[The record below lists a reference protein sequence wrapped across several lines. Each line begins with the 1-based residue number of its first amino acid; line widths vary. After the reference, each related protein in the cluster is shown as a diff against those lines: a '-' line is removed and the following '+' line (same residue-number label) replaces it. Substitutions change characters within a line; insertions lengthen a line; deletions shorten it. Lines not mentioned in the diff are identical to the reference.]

1 MMKRQTKGILM
12 NILMEIKK
20 YRAILMSLAMV
31 IVLGIF
37 SCLVFSI
44 WKEYKEAIID
54 NQKKQMLLTTQSM
67 GDNLKAFI
75 EGYQADINS
84 LCAMEEERYKRTGE
98 RTWSVLEE
106 YVKYHTR
113 YVYDAILEDE
123 NGKLL
128 KSIHGFGVKET
139 YSITVIDDDTS
150 FRQCRLENGEMY
162 LVVKKELEY
171 GNSVSI
177 LINTKSYYDT
187 LISNIRL
194 GTNGYALL
202 KDSEGTILVHPQ
214 KSQWGINVITGR
226 QVMFPNADL
235 TSLEQMIDRQNRGE
249 TGVAEYYSYWWAD
262 PGVPQVKKISTFCP
276 VYIGT
281 GFLVISAV
289 IDYNDVYIPV
299 AAGFFKLG
307 LVSVGIVAVVLG
319 MVFYIGALW
328 LQKRKDREEITYLL
342 ELNNILE
349 EMHQSEETI
358 AHQQRLQIMGTM
370 TGGIAHEFNNLLTPI
385 MGYAELLMLEL
396 DEDSDGYENALE
408 IYEASSKAKEIIQQI
423 SSLSRKNM
431 ETAYKSVNASKVLHR
446 AVKMVT
452 SVCPPNVK
460 VEEESSLEEE
470 CFLGNETQMNQVIL
484 NICVNAI
491 HAIGHNREGK
501 IFIKASRVMPYE
513 LEQFKQSSVSG
524 EWDSYIRIDVSD
536 NGEGMSEEVLKQI
549 FDPFFT
555 TKKNGTGTGLGLS
568 LVEQIIH
575 SHKGHIFAESN
586 VGLGSVFHIFL
597 PVNEQKAQETSQ
609 SMEAQRDGALRLLI
623 IDDNP
628 KVLKLLE
635 KNFSK
640 LKVTIFSCMNFEE
653 ARKTLKEQEVD
664 AVISEQYVAGKS
676 GANFCM
682 SIKGTYPGLI
692 RIIMADRVTKE
703 IVEAKQRKIIDD
715 YIDKPVSDSAILK
728 AVKNCI
734 EKV

>member
-1 MMKRQTKGILM
+1 MTKRQTKGILM

-20 YRAILMSLAMV
+20 RRAFIMSLAMI

-67 GDNLKAFI
+67 GDNLRAFI
-75 EGYQADINS
+75 EGYQADVNS
-84 LCAMEEERYKRTGE
+84 LCAMEEEKYKKTGE
-98 RTWSVLEE
+98 KTWSVLEE
-106 YVKYHTR
+106 YVNYHTR
-113 YVYDAILEDE
+113 YVYDAILEDKDG
-123 NGKLL
+123 NLL
-128 KSIHGFGVKET
+128 KSIHGFGIVDT
-139 YSITVIDDDTS
+139 YSVTEIDEDTS
-150 FRQCRLENGEMY
+150 FRQCRLKNGEIY
-162 LVVKKELEY
+162 LVVKKEIED
-171 GNSVSI
+171 GKSVSI
-177 LINTKSYYDT
+177 LINTKSYNDT
-187 LISNIRL
+187 LVSNIRL
-194 GTNGYALL
+194 GTNGYVLI
-202 KDSEGTILVHPQ
+202 KDSQGTILTHPQ
-214 KSQWGINVITGR
+214 RSQWGINVISGR
-226 QVMFPNADL
+226 KVMFPEADL
-235 TSLEQMIDRQNRGE
+235 TSLEQMIDRQNQGE

-262 PGVPQVKKISTFCP
+262 PGVPEVKKISAFCP
-276 VYIGT
+276 VYIGK
-281 GFLVISAV
+281 GFLVMSAV
-289 IDYNDVYIPV
+289 IDYDDIYIPV

-396 DEDSDGYENALE
+396 DETSDGYENAME

-431 ETAYKSVNASKVLHR
+431 ETAYKTVNAGKVLRR
-446 AVKMVT
+446 AAKMVT

-460 VEEESSLEEE
+460 VEEDIKLDEE
-470 CFLGNETQMNQVIL
+470 CFLGNETQINQVIL

-491 HAIGHNREGK
+491 HAIGHKEGK
-501 IFIKASRVMPYE
+501 IFIKSQVVMPYE
-513 LEQFKQSSVSG
+513 LEQYKQSSVSG
-524 EWDSYIRIDVSD
+524 EWDSYIRISVFD
-536 NGEGMSEEVLKQI
+536 NGEGMSEETLKQI

-555 TKKNGTGTGLGLS
+555 TKKNGVGTGLGLS

-575 SHKGHIFAESN
+575 SHKGHIFAESS
-586 VGLGSVFHIFL
+586 VGVGSIFHIFL
-597 PVNEQKAQETSQ
+597 PVNEQKEHEGNPTV
-609 SMEAQRDGALRLLI
+609 EGDRDGDLRLLI

-640 LKVTIFSCMNFEE
+640 LKVTIISCMNFEE

-664 AVISEQYVAGKS
+664 AVISEQYVEGKS

-682 SIKGTYPGLI
+682 SLKGTYPGLI

-703 IVEAKQRKIIDD
+703 IVEAKRRKIIDD

-734 EKV
+734 EKM

>member
-12 NILMEIKK
+12 KILMEIKK
-20 YRAILMSLAMV
+20 YRAILMSLAMA
-31 IVLGIF
+31 IVLGVF

-84 LCAMEEERYKRTGE
+84 LCAMEEENYKRTGSK
-98 RTWSVLEE
+98 TWAVLEE
-106 YVKYHTR
+106 YVNYHTR
-113 YVYDAILEDE
+113 YVYDAILEDK

-139 YSITVIDDDTS
+139 YSVTNIDNDMS
-150 FRQCRLENGEMY
+150 FRQCKLENGEMY
-162 LVVKKELEY
+162 LLIKKRLDD
-171 GNSVSI
+171 GTSVSI
-177 LINTKSYYDT
+177 LIDNKSYNDT
-187 LISNIRL
+187 LVSNIRV
-194 GTNGYALL
+194 GTNGYVLL
-202 KDSEGTILVHPQ
+202 KDSIGTILTHPQ
-214 KSQWGINVITGR
+214 KSQWGINVISGR
-226 QVMFPNADL
+226 EVMFPNADL

-249 TGVAEYYSYWWAD
+249 TGVAEYYSYWWED
-262 PGVPQVKKISTFCP
+262 PGVPKVKKISAFCP
-276 VYIGT
+276 VYIGD
-281 GFLVISAV
+281 GFLVMSAV
-289 IDYNDVYIPV
+289 IDYNDIYVPV
-299 AAGFFKLG
+299 ATGFFKLG

-328 LQKRKDREEITYLL
+328 LQKRKDREEIDYLM

-396 DEDSDGYENALE
+396 EDNTDSYDNAME
-408 IYEASSKAKEIIQQI
+408 IYDASAKAKEIIQQI

-431 ETAYKSVNASKVLHR
+431 ETAYKSVEAGKVLRR
-446 AVKMVT
+446 AAKMVT

-460 VEEESSLEEE
+460 VEEAICLEEE
-470 CFLGNETQMNQVIL
+470 RFLGNETQMNQVIL

-491 HAIGHNREGK
+491 HAIGHREGR
-501 IFIKASRVMPYE
+501 IHIKACRVMPYE
-513 LEQFKQSSVSG
+513 LEQYKQSSVSG
-524 EWDSYIRIDVSD
+524 EWDSYIRIDISD

-555 TKKNGTGTGLGLS
+555 TKKNGVGTGLGLS

-575 SHKGHIFAESN
+575 SHKGHIFAESTA
-586 VGLGSVFHIFL
+586 GIGSVFHIFL
-597 PVNEQKAQETSQ
+597 PVNEHKAQEASQ
-609 SMEAQRDGALRLLI
+609 SMETERDGALRLLI

-635 KNFSK
+635 KSFSK

-682 SIKGTYPGLI
+682 SLKGSYPRLI

-703 IVEAKQRKIIDD
+703 IVEAKQRKIIDE

-734 EKV
+734 EKP

>member
-12 NILMEIKK
+12 KILMEIKK
-20 YRAILMSLAMV
+20 YRAILMSLAMA
-31 IVLGIF
+31 IVLGVF

-44 WKEYKEAIID
+44 WKEYKDAIID

-84 LCAMEEERYKRTGE
+84 LCAMEEENYKRTGE
-98 RTWSVLEE
+98 KTWNVLEE
-106 YVKYHTR
+106 YANYHTR
-113 YVYDAILEDE
+113 YVYDAILEDK
-123 NGKLL
+123 NGKLI
-128 KSIHGFGVKET
+128 KSLHGFGVKET
-139 YSITVIDDDTS
+139 YSITGIDDNMS
-150 FRQCRLENGEMY
+150 FRQCKLENGEIY
-162 LVVKKELEY
+162 LLVKKNLDD

-177 LINTKSYYDT
+177 LINTTSYNDS
-187 LISNIRL
+187 LISNIRV
-194 GTNGYALL
+194 GTNGYVLL
-202 KDSEGTILVHPQ
+202 KDSVGTILTHPQ

-226 QVMFPNADL
+226 EIMFPNADL
-235 TSLEQMIDRQNRGE
+235 TSLEQMIERQNRGE
-249 TGVAEYYSYWWAD
+249 TGVAEYYSYWWED
-262 PGVPQVKKISTFCP
+262 PGVPKVKKISAFCP
-276 VYIGT
+276 VQIGD
-281 GFLVISAV
+281 GFLVMSAV
-289 IDYNDVYIPV
+289 IDYNDIYVPV
-299 AAGFFKLG
+299 ATGFFKLG
-307 LVSVGIVAVVLG
+307 LVSIGIVAVVLG

-328 LQKRKDREEITYLL
+328 LQKRKDREEIDYLI

-396 DEDSDGYENALE
+396 EDASDSYDNAME
-408 IYEASSKAKEIIQQI
+408 IYDASAKAKEIIQQI

-431 ETAYKSVNASKVLHR
+431 ETAYKSVNAGKVLHR
-446 AVKMVT
+446 AAKMVT
-452 SVCPPNVK
+452 SVCPSNVK
-460 VEEESSLEEE
+460 VEEEIYLEEE

-491 HAIGHNREGK
+491 HAIGHREGK
-501 IFIKASRVMPYE
+501 IFIKACRVMPYE
-513 LEQFKQSSVSG
+513 LEQYKQSSVSG

-555 TKKNGTGTGLGLS
+555 TKKNGSGTGLGLS

-575 SHKGHIFAESN
+575 SHKGHIFAESRM
-586 VGLGSVFHIFL
+586 GLGSVFHIFL
-597 PVNEQKAQETSQ
+597 PVNEHKAQETSQ
-609 SMEAQRDGALRLLI
+609 SMEAERDGALKLLI

-635 KNFSK
+635 KSFSK
-640 LKVTIFSCMNFEE
+640 LKVTVFSCMNFEE

-682 SIKGTYPGLI
+682 SLKGTYPRLI

-703 IVEAKQRKIIDD
+703 IVEAKQRKIIDE

-734 EKV
+734 EKI